1 MKKSA
6 KIALICLSSVVILFV
21 VCALCLFGAA
31 FKAHDDSEPSEL
43 SKTWMSYIKGD
54 TRVVDLVIPGSHDAA
69 TEDMIW
75 MARTQDKTI
84 YDQLL
89 CGTRYFDLRVSKE
102 DGKLVICHSII
113 NGKELSG
120 VLDEFAKFL
129 NEYPSEGLILD
140 FQHFNNGAR
149 EEVFP
154 MVEEK
159 LGDKII
165 SRSGV
170 TPMNFVENLT
180 LDDIRGKCL
189 ITWGSTTLPEGYE
202 NKVFVRDSDMDAR
215 ENSVLHSYYE
225 TSKNNKPTNVYVGSI
240 LDEYIALFKKDG
252 KGLFVLQGQ
261 LTDPIII
268 IGPRVQEATHTDN
281 MSKYVLGLKDS
292 ENLEYINII
301 MRDFVGARKNM
312 EIVSLNFHKGYV
324 ANLNDFV
331 EGIDAYLD
339 NWQ

>member
-1 MKKSA
+1 MKKSI
-6 KIALICLSSVVILFV
+6 KIALICIAVVIMFFV
-21 VCALCLFGAA
+21 VCALALFGAA
-31 FKAHDDSEPSEL
+31 FKAHDKSEVSEL
-43 SKTWMSYIKGD
+43 TKTWMSYIKGD

-69 TEDMIW
+69 TEDMMW

-89 CGTRYFDLRVSKE
+89 CGTRYLDLRVRLK
-102 DGKLVICHSII
+102 DDKLVICHNII

-120 VLDEFAKFL
+120 VLDEIARFL
-129 NEYPSEGLILD
+129 DEYESEGIIID
-140 FQHFNNGAR
+140 FQHFYDGALER
-149 EEVFP
+149 VFP
-154 MVEEK
+154 LVEEK

-165 SRSGV
+165 SRSDV
-170 TPMNFVENLT
+170 TPMNFIESLA

-189 ITWGSTTLPEGYE
+189 IIWGSSTLPEGNE
-202 NKVFVRDSDMDAR
+202 NRVFVRDMDMTAR

-240 LDEYIALFKKDG
+240 LDEYISLFKKDG

-261 LTDPIII
+261 LTDPLVI

-281 MSKYVLGLKDS
+281 MSKFVLGLKDS
-292 ENLEYINII
+292 EDLEYINII

-312 EIVSLNFHKGYV
+312 EIVSLNFHKG
-324 ANLNDFV
+324 FV
-331 EGIDAYLD
+331 ERVNGFIDEMDAYLD

>member
-1 MKKSA
+1 MKKGT
-6 KIALICLSSVVILFV
+6 KVALICILGVVMLFG
-21 VCALCLFGAA
+21 VCALSLFGAA
-31 FKAHDDSEPSEL
+31 YKAHDNSEPSEL

-54 TRVVDLVIPGSHDAA
+54 THVVDLVIPGSHDAA
-69 TEDMIW
+69 TDDMMW

-89 CGTRYFDLRVSKE
+89 CGTRYLDFRVRLK
-102 DGKLVICHSII
+102 DDKLVICHNII

-120 VLDEFAKFL
+120 VLDEIVTFL
-129 NEYPSEGLILD
+129 DEHPSEGLIVD
-140 FQHFNNGAR
+140 FQHFYDGALER
-149 EEVFP
+149 VFP
-154 MVEEK
+154 LVEEK
-159 LGDKII
+159 LGDKIV
-165 SRSGV
+165 SRSDIS
-170 TPMNFVENLT
+170 PINFIESLT

-189 ITWGSTTLPEGYE
+189 IIWGSSTLPDGNE
-202 NKVFVRDSDMDAR
+202 NKVFVRDMDMNAR

-240 LDEYIALFKKDG
+240 LDEYISLFKKDG

-261 LTDPIII
+261 LTDPIVI

-312 EIVSLNFHKGYV
+312 EIVSLNFHKG
-324 ANLNDFV
+324 FV
-331 EGIDAYLD
+331 ERVNGFIDEMDAYLD